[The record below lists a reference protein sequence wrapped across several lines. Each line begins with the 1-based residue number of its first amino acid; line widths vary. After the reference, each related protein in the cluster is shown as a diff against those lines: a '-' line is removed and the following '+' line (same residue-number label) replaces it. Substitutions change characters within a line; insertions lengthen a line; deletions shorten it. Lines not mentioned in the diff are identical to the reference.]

1 MLKRQITKF
10 TWVGRLLEI
19 PIQIS
24 FSVFPAIR
32 LMYDLHLQQKA
43 PKQLQTALLGFP
55 ASAEVTS
62 VSNPTKQIL
71 DASSSFI
78 I

>member
-10 TWVGRLLEI
+10 TWVDRLLEA

-24 FSVFPAIR
+24 FSVFPAIQ
-32 LMYDLHLQQKA
+32 LVYDLQEA
-43 PKQLQTALLGFP
+43 PTQLQMGLPSFP

-71 DASSSFI
+71 DASSSFMI
-78 I
+78 